1 LTVITVTVN
10 TVISLTVIP
19 NMKAT
24 PVNPFFFEHTADRW
38 SFTDREKI
46 LPIIEKLLNERGRR
60 VLFYGRRRMGKTS
73 LIDNAALKAST
84 QIIKVDLSL
93 VVGLTEAATLLLNQ
107 IPRPPDAIFGKIAK
121 LVEKKLGSVS
131 VSLWKF
137 AFKADLRQS
146 TSQANIDV
154 ALDFIE
160 AVAEAEDI
168 IYTVWLDEFQEI
180 WKLGG
185 EDIAWRIRALSQ
197 RHHHIN
203 YFFSGSDHR
212 LLKRMTDPKAAFFK
226 QLETIE
232 VGPIDPELMAK
243 WIDARMKQGGI
254 PAKNIGADIVAVAG
268 PCTGDIVRVAKTAFD
283 ILAAGHKGEDGDVA
297 ARAMND
303 ISLRQLHNEHAAF
316 WRQMTLVQR
325 AVLRALAAGRAPQS
339 AETVSLFGIG
349 SPSNAGA
356 AVEALV
362 EAQFLARNSDGR
374 GVFFDSPFFKQ
385 WVAANGAPSDVVPL
399 NP

>member
-1 LTVITVTVN
+1 
-10 TVISLTVIP
+10 
-19 NMKAT
+19 MKAT
-24 PVNPFFFEHTADRW
+24 PVNPFFFERTADRW
-38 SFTDREKI
+38 SFTDRENF

-107 IPRPPDAIFGKIAK
+107 IPKPPDAIFGKIAK
-121 LVEKKLGSVS
+121 LVEEKLGSVS

-137 AFKADLRQS
+137 AFKAELRQS
-146 TSQANIDV
+146 ISQANIDV

-232 VGPIDPELMAK
+232 VGPIDPTLMAK

-254 PAKNIGADIVAVAG
+254 PAKNIGADILAVAG

-283 ILAAGHKGEDGDVA
+283 ILAAGHKGEDGDAA

-316 WRQMTLVQR
+316 WRQMTAVQR
-325 AVLRALAAGRAPQS
+325 AVLRAIAADRAPQS
-339 AETVSLFGIG
+339 AETVSLYGIG

-362 EAQFLARNSDGR
+362 DAQFLARNSDGK
-374 GVFFDSPFFKQ
+374 GVFFDSPFFKR
-385 WVAANGAPSDVVPL
+385 WVAANSAPSDIAPL